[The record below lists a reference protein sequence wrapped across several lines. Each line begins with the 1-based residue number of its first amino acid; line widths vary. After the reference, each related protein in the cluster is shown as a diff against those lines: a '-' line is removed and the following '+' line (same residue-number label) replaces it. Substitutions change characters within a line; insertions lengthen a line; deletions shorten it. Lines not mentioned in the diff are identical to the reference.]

1 VRTGVKF
8 LFIFLLFSVVI
19 SQGVNSKNQNNLQK
33 LFQQD
38 SFSNGFVR
46 ARDVIS
52 EDEAIRSRDNQ
63 DRNRNA
69 GKSSSDNFWDSMN
82 FGDFSVGNQN
92 RYQGQ
97 IDEIETGRQ
106 HVQLGQ
112 RTNKGNQDK
121 GRLRYEEMELT
132 DKGNNLENFNE
143 NTKNNNNR
151 FAGRLG
157 NTASLTGIGSRE
169 VANKQ
174 SQQQSAPSS
183 KNPLLQSSL
192 LNDYGARDKYAYDDN
207 FGSFLEF
214 EDSNENFSGSRSGRK
229 QSDYD
234 KTAKGK
240 KLDHIYDKTN
250 WDNSE
255 LVYDND
261 KYYQKLKSKKLQA
274 LENGDVANKYGN
286 QNRGNDHRLDN
297 YASDVGNS
305 NSEKEGYQTR
315 NQQNDYDEQ
324 SQSKSST
331 KDQQKVASNADVSA
345 IPSKR

>member
-1 VRTGVKF
+1 MKLFFILF
-8 LFIFLLFSVVI
+8 LFYSLVI
-19 SQGVNSKNQNNLQK
+19 SQGINSKNQNNLQN
-33 LFQQD
+33 LYQQD
-38 SFSNGFVR
+38 SFSNGFIR

-52 EDEAIRSRDNQ
+52 DDEAIRSRDNQ
-63 DRNRNA
+63 NRNRNA

-82 FGDFSVGNQN
+82 FGDISVGNQN
-92 RYQGQ
+92 RFQGQ
-97 IDEIETGRQ
+97 IDELDSGRQ
-106 HVQLGQ
+106 HIQLGQ

-121 GRLRYEEMELT
+121 GRLTYQETELT
-132 DKGNNLENFNE
+132 DKGNNLEDFKE

-151 FAGRLG
+151 YTGRLG

-192 LNDYGARDKYAYDDN
+192 LNDYGARDKYAFDDN
-207 FGSFLEF
+207 FGSFLAF

-261 KYYQKLKSKKLQA
+261 KYYQKLKSTKLQA
-274 LENGDVANKYGN
+274 LGNEDVANKYGN
-286 QNRGNDHRLDN
+286 QIRGDDHTTDG
-297 YASDVGNS
+297 YASDIGNS
-305 NSEKEGYQTR
+305 NSEKEGFQTR
-315 NQQNDYDEQ
+315 NQQNEYDEQ

-331 KDQQKVASNADVSA
+331 KDQQKVASNNDVSA
-345 IPSKR
+345 TPSKREK